1 MIDHINKWIGE
12 AHPILTELYELYAN
26 YHLLHKD
33 QEKKSVNY
41 CKTAIR
47 NQEKLLGATHEKLAD
62 NYYLLGT
69 VYLNYGKKN

>member
-1 MIDHINKWIGE
+1 M
-12 AHPILTELYELYAN
+12 
-26 YHLLHKD
+26 HKD

-47 NQEKLLGATHEKLAD
+47 NQEKLLGSSHEKLAD

-69 VYLNYGKKN
+69 VYLNYGKKNEAINTLKKAKEIISKSKN